1 VKFNKLFTGGLA
13 ALKPPREPRGIAP
26 TGSRVL
32 GLGKDVKNVGGGPGD
47 APAGFVGGT
56 TSLSEWY
63 IYWALLQVRGPEGD
77 EGAWAYQ
84 ESFLGGRHII
94 GGAVVDFILYED
106 DYYIGLRIQT
116 YYFHLASPEGSVKQ
130 ANDLEQKI
138 RLQDGNDLIIIDI
151 YEQNFIHDDSGQA
164 AIEQVL
170 KAMQLVEEYNPR
182 LTGDTIP

>member
-1 VKFNKLFTGGLA
+1 MKLNKLFTGGLA
-13 ALKPPREPRGIAP
+13 ELKPPREPRGIAP
-26 TGSRVL
+26 SGSRVL
-32 GLGKDVKNVGGGPGD
+32 GLHRTIQVIGAGPGE

-63 IYWALLQVRGPEGD
+63 IYWALMQVRGPEGD
-77 EGAWAYQ
+77 EGRWAYQ
-84 ESFLGGRHII
+84 ESFLGGRHIV

-130 ANDLEQKI
+130 SADLEQKV
-138 RLQDGNDLIIIDI
+138 RLQDGTDILIVDI
-151 YEQNFIHDDSGQA
+151 YEQNFIHDNTGRA
-164 AIEQVL
+164 AIEQVI

-182 LTGDTIP
+182 TTGDVYP